1 MSEAVGLSGRA
12 VLRAHILRAVLTV
25 MLLTLR
31 RVPSGDFVEQTI
43 MERHEHFQNKNAHH
57 WGKIG
62 SKTAPRGVAF
72 SIIRIQKQVASVWS
86 VDPHGVARK
95 YHGEKARLSD
105 QKLPAV

>member
-1 MSEAVGLSGRA
+1 
-12 VLRAHILRAVLTV
+12 

-43 MERHEHFQNKNAHH
+43 MERHEHFQNKNGHH
-57 WGKIG
+57 REEIV
-62 SKTAPRGVAF
+62 SKTGSSAHAF
-72 SIIRIQKQVASVWS
+72 SIIRNQEQVASVWS
-86 VDPHGVARK
+86 VDAHRVARK